1 MRWGWR
7 GIGGNLGWGAD
18 RGEGPVSGDPILIA
32 RPIRRQGPAVV
43 EDCLQCA
50 ALTPSRYRSPYHSHQ
65 AIGPCRTAARAASPA
80 WPRVRVGRWRRRPW
94 RARLREGLSRDTSR
108 ARDAEDRIAAAW
120 ELGPLSRADLA
131 RESGVPVRS
140 ASRLVNGLIARG
152 WLREV
157 VGADCRS
164 APVVGAMPLEAARL
178 VFPGL
183 FLEG

>member
-1 MRWGWR
+1 M
-7 GIGGNLGWGAD
+7 
-18 RGEGPVSGDPILIA
+18 
-32 RPIRRQGPAVV
+32 
-43 EDCLQCA
+43 
-50 ALTPSRYRSPYHSHQ
+50 
-65 AIGPCRTAARAASPA
+65 
-80 WPRVRVGRWRRRPW
+80 
-94 RARLREGLSRDTSR
+94 REGLSRDTSR
-108 ARDAEDRIAAAW
+108 ARDAEDRIVAAAW

-157 VGADCRS
+157 VGADRRS